1 MLSDPIAVEVIVCLV
16 WAAFALIAISPVAL
30 LIRRPKRSP
39 FADIGPSG
47 DQLAP
52 ALKQLWSQHSA
63 KPPPPRE
70 QPLATT

>member
-1 MLSDPIAVEVIVCLV
+1 MFANPNQVEAVVWLL

-39 FADIGPSG
+39 LADLGPSG

-52 ALKQLWSQHSA
+52 ALKQLWSQHST
-63 KPPPPRE
+63 KPPPPR
-70 QPLATT
+70 PLATA

>member
-1 MLSDPIAVEVIVCLV
+1 MLSNPTEVEVIVWLL
-16 WAAFALIAISPVAL
+16 WAAFALLSISPVAL
-30 LIRRPKRSP
+30 LFTGRPKRSP

-63 KPPPPRE
+63 KAQ
-70 QPLATT
+70 QPLATA